1 MNQQNILVIGSL
13 NTDMVVR
20 TEKIP
25 VPGETV
31 LGKDFFM
38 NTGGKGANQAVA
50 ASRLGGNVSFIGKIG
65 NDIFGE
71 RCLQSL
77 KEEGIETSFVE
88 IDDNIPSG
96 IAIIA
101 VDKQGENSIVV
112 APGSNYKLSTD
123 DIEKASALFDTNE
136 FILIQLEIPMQTI
149 EHIVNKGSKLEKKII
164 LNPAPA
170 SVLNEELM
178 SKLYIIT
185 PNETEAEILTGIKIN
200 DIETTKEAA
209 SCLLGKGVKNVII
222 TLGDKG
228 ALVMTDKICEIVPT
242 PKVDVVDTTAA
253 GDTFNGALAV
263 ALTEGKDILN
273 ATNFACR
280 AAAISVTRIGA
291 QISMPCRTEV
301 QEQ

>member
-1 MNQQNILVIGSL
+1 MEKKYILVIGSL

-20 TEKIP
+20 AEKIP

-50 ASRLGGNVSFIGKIG
+50 ASRLGGDVCFIGKTG

-77 KEEGIETSFVE
+77 KDEGIETGFTQISG
-88 IDDNIPSG
+88 DTPSG
-96 IAIIA
+96 VAIIA
-101 VDKQGENSIVV
+101 VDKRGENSIVV
-112 APGSNYKLSTD
+112 APGSNYKLNTA
-123 DIEKASALFDTNE
+123 DIEKASVLFDTSE
-136 FILIQLEIPMQTI
+136 FILIQLEIPVQTI
-149 EHIVNKGSKLEKKII
+149 EHIVNKGSSMGKRII

-170 SVLNEELM
+170 SYLNDELM
-178 SKLYIIT
+178 SKLFIIT

-200 DIETTKEAA
+200 DLDSAKKAA
-209 SCLLGKGVKNVII
+209 NCLLGKGVKNVII
-222 TLGDKG
+222 TLGEKG
-228 ALVMTDKICEIVPT
+228 ALVMNGELCELIAA
-242 PKVDVVDTTAA
+242 PKVEVKDTTAA

-263 ALTEGKDILN
+263 ALTEGKDIAA

-291 QISMPCRTEV
+291 QISMPYRREV
-301 QEQ
+301 NQ